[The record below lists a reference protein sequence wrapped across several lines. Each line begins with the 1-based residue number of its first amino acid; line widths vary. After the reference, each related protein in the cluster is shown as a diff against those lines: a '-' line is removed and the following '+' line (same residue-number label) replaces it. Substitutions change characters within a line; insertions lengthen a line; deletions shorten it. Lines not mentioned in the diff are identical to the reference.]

1 MFSLLLIGKMFYD
14 EYRWNLIAQRS
25 LAGETKVVMP
35 YYALQYKSMKW
46 NGLFLYNYGAE
57 LNYINEWDKSIVL
70 LNESANYYND
80 IDLQLQLADNYMQLK
95 QYHKAEKCLRLAHE
109 MIPNRFI
116 PLYRLVLLYKE
127 EGKINTALRF
137 AHIIVGKPVKV
148 LSIEVLA
155 IKKEMNKLIQKYST

>member
-1 MFSLLLIGKMFYD
+1 MNYKRRSFLRSTDHKISRDFLLLK
-14 EYRWNLIAQRS
+14 
-25 LAGETKVVMP
+25 
-35 YYALQYKSMKW
+35 
-46 NGLFLYNYGAE
+46 
-57 LNYINEWDKSIVL
+57 
-70 LNESANYYND
+70 NYYND